1 MTRLSVMF
9 AAIAIVATPGLAL
22 ADMSC
27 SEFNGMDKASQME
40 IVGSMAEAGEGGM
53 DASGT
58 MMASQDEDAEVMA
71 NDDMVMAVQSACQ
84 GDPGMML
91 GDAMS
96 AAAE

>member
-1 MTRLSVMF
+1 MF
-9 AAIAIVATPGLAL
+9 ATIAIVAAPGLAL

-53 DASGT
+53 AASGT
-58 MMASQDEDAEVMA
+58 MMASQDDDAEVMA
-71 NDDMVMAVQSACQ
+71 NDDMVMAVQSDCQ
-84 GDPGMML
+84 SDPGKSL

-96 AAAE
+96 DAADNE